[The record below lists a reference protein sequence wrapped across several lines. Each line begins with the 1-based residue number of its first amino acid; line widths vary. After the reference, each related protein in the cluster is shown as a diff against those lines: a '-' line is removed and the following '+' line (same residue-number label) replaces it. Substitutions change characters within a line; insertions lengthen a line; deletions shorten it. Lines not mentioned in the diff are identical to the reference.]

1 MKVMIENARLIEDG
15 KVACTVQLCE
25 EGLTF
30 EADSPEAALQQIEVL
45 RADLLARVQE
55 KQPDIVKEG
64 ATYTIDLNYT
74 FQS

>member
-1 MKVMIENARLIEDG
+1 MKVTITNARLIEDG
-15 KVACTVQLCE
+15 KIACTMRLCE

-30 EADSPEAALQQIEVL
+30 EADSPETAQKQIEAL
-45 RADLLARVQE
+45 RADLLARMQE

-64 ATYTIDLNYT
+64 AAYTIDLNYT